1 MTSARQ
7 LKYNENRLCNHIQR
21 EDHQMNKKLTLL
33 AACAAT
39 MLFSGSLMAE
49 DVYEWKTG
57 RVSNYSDVPR
67 NLTPATSNIVNVRTQ
82 TSRPAVA
89 PPGQQQNQLPQ
100 VQNNNGEISAADL
113 QVMANQKQ
121 MEENQAR
128 EEANRKVIEDNKA
141 ARASNCNVAKINLQ
155 HAQTARIQNREQLIQ
170 QYQNNVNQ
178 YCN

>member
-49 DVYEWKTG
+49 DVYHWNG
-57 RVSNYSDVPR
+57 RSPTYSDVPK
-67 NLTPATSNIVNVRTQ
+67 NLVPATSNIVNVRTQ

-89 PPGQQQNQLPQ
+89 PPGHQQNQLPQ

-113 QVMANQKQ
+113 QAMANQKQ
-121 MEENQAR
+121 LEENKAI
-128 EEANRKVIEDNKA
+128 EDANRKVREENEA
-141 ARASNCNVAKINLQ
+141 ARASACSTAKINLQ
-155 HAQTARIQNREQLIQ
+155 HAQTARIQNREQLVQ
-170 QYQNNVNQ
+170 QYQSNVNQ
-178 YCN
+178 FCN

>member
-1 MTSARQ
+1 MTFTRQ
-7 LKYNENRLCNHIQR
+7 LKYNKNRLCNHIQR

-49 DVYEWKTG
+49 DVYQWNG
-57 RVSNYSDVPR
+57 RSPTYSDVPK
-67 NLTPATSNIVNVRTQ
+67 NLIPASSNIVNVRTQ

-113 QVMANQKQ
+113 QAMANQKQ

-128 EEANRKVIEDNKA
+128 EESNRKVIEDNNA

-155 HAQTARIQNREQLIQ
+155 YAQTARIQNREQLIQ

>member
-1 MTSARQ
+1 MTFARQ

-49 DVYEWKTG
+49 DVYQWNG
-57 RVSNYSDVPR
+57 RSPTYSDVPK
-67 NLTPATSNIVNVRTQ
+67 NLIPASSNIVNVRTQ

-113 QVMANQKQ
+113 QAMANQKQ

-128 EEANRKVIEDNKA
+128 EESNRKVIEDNNA

-155 HAQTARIQNREQLIQ
+155 YAQTARIQNREQLIQ